1 MAIQT
6 RSNGTRNAATKSN
19 NRHSANA
26 PRTQRTK
33 TAKSPEAQAKEI
45 LATLDRIVQQKFKIQ
60 PLKRRD
66 ERLAKKV
73 YYAAREKFG
82 SDITRQ
88 TDKESRAAWKLWNQ
102 KVFTLLFGTEKKPV
116 APEVIALVTS
126 AIYDTIPDATQD
138 MEAAIAA
145 LVEENRR
152 SLERRNE
159 RNQDEED
166 DDDLD
171 DEDEDLEDE
180 EDEEEDDEDEE
191 DEEEDDEDE
200 DEDE

>member
-6 RSNGTRNAATKSN
+6 RSNGTRSSAAKLSN
-19 NRHSANA
+19 RNSTTAS
-26 PRTQRTK
+26 RTQRAK
-33 TAKSPEAQAKEI
+33 AEKSPEAQANEI
-45 LATLDRIVQQKFKIQ
+45 LAKLDRIVQQKFKIQ

-66 ERLAKKV
+66 ERSAKKV

-116 APEVIALVTS
+116 SPEVIALVTS

-166 DDDLD
+166 EEDLEDD
-171 DEDEDLEDE
+171 DEDLEDE
-180 EDEEEDDEDEE
+180 D
-191 DEEEDDEDE
+191 EEDDEDE
-200 DEDE
+200 DDEDEDEEE